1 MKNDSQQEANQAA
14 AIKEEVKEKYAEIA
28 KGNLNAIKTNSKS
41 CNCESEGKVA
51 DLFPQYDSED
61 KTAIPE
67 GADLGLGC
75 GTPAAFADIEKGMT
89 VLDLGSGT
97 GIDCFVASR
106 RVGENGKVIGVDMTE
121 EMVANANENKRKVSA
136 VNIDFRLGEI
146 ESLPVDS
153 GTAHRVISNCVLNLV
168 PDKNKAFSEIFRV
181 LKPGGRFTVSDI
193 VTDGPVTDEE
203 RRDASLWAGCVAGAL
218 DQKDYLAVITRAG
231 FGDVRVISLK
241 KHAYRFASGAALYSM
256 TVTGTKSGDFLNK

>member
-1 MKNDSQQEANQAA
+1 MKNDSQQEVNQAA

-28 KGNLNAIKTNSKS
+28 KGNLDAIKTNSKS
-41 CNCESEGKVA
+41 CSCESQVKVA
-51 DLFPQYDSED
+51 DLFPHYSNED

-106 RVGENGKVIGVDMTE
+106 RVGEKGKVIGVDMTE
-121 EMVANANENKRKVSA
+121 EMIAKANENKRKVNA

-153 GTAHRVISNCVLNLV
+153 GTVDRVISNCVINLV
-168 PDKNKAFSEIFRV
+168 PDKKKAFSEIFRV
-181 LKPGGRFTVSDI
+181 LKPGGKFTVSDI

-203 RRDASLWAGCVAGAL
+203 RCDASLWAGCIAGAL
-218 DQKDYLAVITRAG
+218 DQKDYLSVIDKAG
-231 FGDVRVISLK
+231 FTGTRVISLK
-241 KHAYRFASGAALYSM
+241 KHDYQLKSGTGIYSM
-256 TVTGTKSGDFLNK
+256 TVAATKSGNLVR